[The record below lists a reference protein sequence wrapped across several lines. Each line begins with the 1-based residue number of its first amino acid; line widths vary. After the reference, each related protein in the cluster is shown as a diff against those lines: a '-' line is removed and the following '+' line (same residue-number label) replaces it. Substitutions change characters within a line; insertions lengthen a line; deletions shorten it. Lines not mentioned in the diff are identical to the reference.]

1 VTDNWDES
9 TRERAR
15 SLYNAGRTWLTYAAS
30 GCAGGNYTLGL
41 LKLMPNADRL
51 VAKSW
56 VKTEKPVFAVRPL
69 LGLSASNHPQLRLS
83 LLSLSSYRLLTEC
96 TLPDT
101 TYVLC
106 FPVGFLSLPIF
117 F

>member
-1 VTDNWDES
+1 VTDDWDES
-9 TRERAR
+9 TRERAC

-30 GCAGGNYTLGL
+30 DCTGENYAFGL
-41 LKLMPNADRL
+41 LKLMPNADPL
-51 VAKSW
+51 VAESW

-83 LLSLSSYRLLTEC
+83 LLSLSSYRPLTEC

-106 FPVGFLSLPIF
+106 FPVESFSLLILF
-117 F
+117 